1 MQTNS
6 GFTKTIRKHP
16 GEQMNN
22 KPKSKT
28 NKIKRII
35 SKKEWQ

>member
-1 MQTNS
+1 MQTNTS
-6 GFTKTIRKHP
+6 FIKTIRKHA

-22 KPKSKT
+22 KPKAKA
-28 NKIKRII
+28 NKHKRII